1 MNAEDAPNNIRK
13 LRRAKGWSGT
23 TLGEKIGTDKTQV
36 SKLERGE
43 RALTEDWLRRLCAAL
58 GCTIA
63 DIVKDDGYDLPP
75 RDIKGAAVEALV
87 EVIADT
93 VDAAPQK
100 PASINAREC
109 SDIAYKAAFSILKPF
124 SDSGVLGL
132 DPAEVARLI
141 AGLAESIAKS
151 GFNKN

>member
-1 MNAEDAPNNIRK
+1 MNDEDAPNHIRK

-43 RALTEDWLRRLCAAL
+43 RALTEDWLRRLCSAL
-58 GCTIA
+58 ECTIS
-63 DIVKDDGYDLPP
+63 DIIKDDDYSLPQ
-75 RDIKGAAVEALV
+75 RDTSGDAADTLA

-93 VDAAPQK
+93 AAASSPK
-100 PASINAREC
+100 PTAINAREC
-109 SDIAYKAAFSILKPF
+109 ADIAYKAAFSILKPF

-141 AGLAESIAKS
+141 AGLAESIAKTGPS
-151 GFNKN
+151 RD